1 MKITIDVDCT
11 PEEARS
17 FLGLPDVKPM
27 QEAMLADAQ
36 TRLKTAMASVE
47 PEALMKLWLPAGVDG
62 LERVQKAFWSHL
74 QGKHGPEK

>member
-1 MKITIDVDCT
+1 MKMTVNIDCT

-27 QEAMLADAQ
+27 QKAMLAEAQ
-36 TRLKTAMASVE
+36 ARLKSAMASVE
-47 PEALMKLWLPAGVDG
+47 PEALMKLWLPSGVEG

-74 QGKHGPEK
+74 QGKRDAG